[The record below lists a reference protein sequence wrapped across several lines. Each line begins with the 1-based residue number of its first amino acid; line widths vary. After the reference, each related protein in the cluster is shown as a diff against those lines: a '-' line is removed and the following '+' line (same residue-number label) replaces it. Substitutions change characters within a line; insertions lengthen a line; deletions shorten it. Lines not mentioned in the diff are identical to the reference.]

1 MTNKKI
7 LMFIINNMQN
17 TKKKM
22 TYKSS
27 LLKMIPHFSLIQYL
41 CIFIFIS
48 FPTLQCFMK
57 ILVPFLS
64 YFVNNICVLHNI
76 HNCIIFIIPLKFYH
90 HNSII
95 NYSGFL
101 GAINCC
107 YCNNG
112 ISFLIQLLQEVLKED
127 MESLL
132 NIIKKQV
139 INVLHFVS

>member
-7 LMFIINNMQN
+7 LMFVINDMQN

-22 TYKSS
+22 TYMSS
-27 LLKMIPHFSLIQYL
+27 LLKMISHFSLIQYL
-41 CIFIFIS
+41 CIFIS
-48 FPTLQCFMK
+48 FPTLQCFRK

-64 YFVNNICVLHNI
+64 YFVNIICVLHNI
-76 HNCIIFIIPLKFYH
+76 YDCIIFIIPLKFYY

-112 ISFLIQLLQEVLKED
+112 ISFLIQLLQEVLKD
-127 MESLL
+127 MENLL
-132 NIIKKQV
+132 LIIKKTGNQCV
-139 INVLHFVS
+139 AF